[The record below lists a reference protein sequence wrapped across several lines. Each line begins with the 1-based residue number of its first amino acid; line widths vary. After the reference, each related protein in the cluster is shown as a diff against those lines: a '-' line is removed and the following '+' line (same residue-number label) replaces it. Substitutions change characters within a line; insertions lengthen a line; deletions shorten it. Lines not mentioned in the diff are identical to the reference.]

1 MAVTVET
8 VVSVPFMENTYVVS
22 VPGRTDCVVVDP
34 GFEPDKIVALL
45 SRRGLTPV
53 LFLLT
58 HGHADHIGGNAAMKQ
73 RWPDVPLV
81 IGAGDEFM
89 LADADANLSA
99 PFGMP
104 ITSPPADQ
112 TVREGEKF
120 QAAGIDFEVLE
131 VPGHSPGHVVYVLAG
146 EQPRIVLGGD
156 VLFQGSIGRCDFPG
170 GSQRLLLSGIREK
183 LFPLG
188 DDTLVYSGHGPRTT
202 IGQERRTNPFCG
214 EVS

>member
-1 MAVTVET
+1 MAVNVET
-8 VVSVPFMENTYVVS
+8 VVSVPFMENTYLVS

-34 GFEPDKIVALL
+34 GLEPDKILALL
-45 SRRGLTPV
+45 SRRGLVPA

-104 ITSPPADQ
+104 ITSPPADR
-112 TVREGEKF
+112 TVREGDKF

-131 VPGHSPGHVVYVLAG
+131 VPGHSPGHLTFSLPAERAVFSGCSQFASRWLAG
-146 EQPRIVLGGD
+146 QP
-156 VLFQGSIGRCDFPG
+156 
-170 GSQRLLLSGIREK
+170 
-183 LFPLG
+183 
-188 DDTLVYSGHGPRTT
+188 
-202 IGQERRTNPFCG
+202 
-214 EVS
+214 

>member
-1 MAVTVET
+1 MALTVEV

-22 VPGRTDCVVVDP
+22 LPGRTDCVVVDP
-34 GFEPDKIVALL
+34 GLEPDKILALL
-45 SRRGLTPV
+45 NRRGLTPA

-104 ITSPPADQ
+104 VTSPPADR
-112 TVREGEKF
+112 TVHEGERF

-131 VPGHSPGHVVYVLAG
+131 VPGHSPGHVVYVIPG
-146 EQPRIVLGGD
+146 EQPKVLLGGD

-170 GSQRLLLSGIREK
+170 GNQRLLLAGIREK

-214 EVS
+214 ELA